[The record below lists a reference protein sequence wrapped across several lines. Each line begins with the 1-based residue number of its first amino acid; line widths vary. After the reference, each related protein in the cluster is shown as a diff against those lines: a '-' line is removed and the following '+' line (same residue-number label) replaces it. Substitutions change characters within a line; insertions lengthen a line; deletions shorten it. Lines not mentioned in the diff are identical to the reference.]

1 MFSENDIAK
10 LQGATAYCED
20 GNKIGSVGEVYL
32 DDNSGQ
38 PEWVTVNTGLFGTK
52 TSFAPLDGASL
63 EGDRLNLGYGK
74 DVVTDAPKIDEDGH
88 LSPQEEQELYRYYQ
102 RDYGTDVRSGD
113 DRLGDRD
120 RDRTRDADVAG
131 AAGTAGL
138 ADTAARDRD
147 ADRDRTRDADVAGHD
162 RDRGRTTDDA
172 EVTLSEERLNV
183 GTEEREA
190 GHVRLRKHVTTEEEQ
205 VTVPVQ
211 KEKLVVERE
220 PVEGRSTGRID
231 DSAHQDETITL
242 REERPV
248 VDKETVDVEKVRV
261 GKETVTE
268 QETVSGTVRKEHAD
282 IEGDADANVAGR
294 SGKGDR
300 VEDAD
305 RAVAGHDRDATDAA
319 TGDRFRGEG
328 DVLRDRNA
336 DPNR

>member
-10 LQGATAYCED
+10 LQGATAYCKD

-131 AAGTAGL
+131 
-138 ADTAARDRD
+138 
-147 ADRDRTRDADVAGHD
+147 HD

-190 GHVRLRKHVTTEEEQ
+190 GHVRLRKYVTTEEEQ

-220 PVEGRSTGRID
+220 PVEGRSAGRID

>member
-10 LQGATAYCED
+10 LQGATAYCKD

-131 AAGTAGL
+131 
-138 ADTAARDRD
+138 
-147 ADRDRTRDADVAGHD
+147 HD

-190 GHVRLRKHVTTEEEQ
+190 GHVRLRKYVTTEEEQ

>member
-10 LQGATAYCED
+10 LQGATAYCKD

-131 AAGTAGL
+131 
-138 ADTAARDRD
+138 
-147 ADRDRTRDADVAGHD
+147 HD

-190 GHVRLRKHVTTEEEQ
+190 GHVRLRKYVTTEEEQ

-211 KEKLVVERE
+211 KEKLVAERE
-220 PVEGRSTGRID
+220 PVEGRSAGRID

-305 RAVAGHDRDATDAA
+305 RAVAGHDRDATDAD

>member
-10 LQGATAYCED
+10 LQGATAYCKD

-131 AAGTAGL
+131 
-138 ADTAARDRD
+138 
-147 ADRDRTRDADVAGHD
+147 HD

-190 GHVRLRKHVTTEEEQ
+190 GHVRLRKYVTTEEEQ

-220 PVEGRSTGRID
+220 PVEGRSAGRID

-305 RAVAGHDRDATDAA
+305 RAVAGHDRDATDAD

>member
-10 LQGATAYCED
+10 LQGATAYCKD

-131 AAGTAGL
+131 
-138 ADTAARDRD
+138 
-147 ADRDRTRDADVAGHD
+147 HD

-190 GHVRLRKHVTTEEEQ
+190 GHVRLRKYVTTEEEQ

-220 PVEGRSTGRID
+220 PVEGRSAGRID

-261 GKETVTE
+261 GRETVTE

-282 IEGDADANVAGR
+282 IEGDPDANVAGR

-305 RAVAGHDRDATDAA
+305 RAVAGHDRDATDAD

>member
-10 LQGATAYCED
+10 LQGATAYCKD

-131 AAGTAGL
+131 
-138 ADTAARDRD
+138 
-147 ADRDRTRDADVAGHD
+147 HD

-190 GHVRLRKHVTTEEEQ
+190 GHVRLRKYVTTEEEQ

-211 KEKLVVERE
+211 KEKLVAERE
-220 PVEGRSTGRID
+220 PVEGRSAGRID

-248 VDKETVDVEKVRV
+248 VDKETVDVEKGRV

-268 QETVSGTVRKEHAD
+268 QETVSGTVRKEHAN
-282 IEGDADANVAGR
+282 IEGDPDANVAGR

-305 RAVAGHDRDATDAA
+305 RAVAGHDRDATDAD

>member
-10 LQGATAYCED
+10 LQGATAYCKD

-113 DRLGDRD
+113 DRLGDR
-120 RDRTRDADVAG
+120 
-131 AAGTAGL
+131 
-138 ADTAARDRD
+138 
-147 ADRDRTRDADVAGHD
+147 DRDRTRDADVAGHD

-305 RAVAGHDRDATDAA
+305 RAVAGHDRDATDAD

>member
-10 LQGATAYCED
+10 LQGATAYCKD

-131 AAGTAGL
+131 
-138 ADTAARDRD
+138 
-147 ADRDRTRDADVAGHD
+147 HD

-190 GHVRLRKHVTTEEEQ
+190 GHVRLRKYVTTEEEQ

-220 PVEGRSTGRID
+220 PVEGRSAGRID

-282 IEGDADANVAGR
+282 IEGDTDANVAGR

-305 RAVAGHDRDATDAA
+305 RAVAGHDRDATDAD

>member
-10 LQGATAYCED
+10 LQGATAYCKD

-131 AAGTAGL
+131 
-138 ADTAARDRD
+138 
-147 ADRDRTRDADVAGHD
+147 HD

-211 KEKLVVERE
+211 TEKLVVERE

-248 VDKETVDVEKVRV
+248 VDTETVDVEKVRV

>member
-10 LQGATAYCED
+10 LQGATAYCKD

-131 AAGTAGL
+131 
-138 ADTAARDRD
+138 
-147 ADRDRTRDADVAGHD
+147 HD

-190 GHVRLRKHVTTEEEQ
+190 GHVRLRKYVTTEEEQ

-220 PVEGRSTGRID
+220 PVEGRSAGRID

-282 IEGDADANVAGR
+282 IEGDPDANVAGR

>member
-10 LQGATAYCED
+10 LQGATAYCKD

-131 AAGTAGL
+131 
-138 ADTAARDRD
+138 
-147 ADRDRTRDADVAGHD
+147 HD

-190 GHVRLRKHVTTEEEQ
+190 GHVRLRKYVTTEEEQ

-305 RAVAGHDRDATDAA
+305 RAVAGHDRDATDAD

>member
-10 LQGATAYCED
+10 LQGATAYCKD

-131 AAGTAGL
+131 
-138 ADTAARDRD
+138 
-147 ADRDRTRDADVAGHD
+147 HD

-190 GHVRLRKHVTTEEEQ
+190 GHVRLRKYVTTEEEQ

-282 IEGDADANVAGR
+282 IEGDTDANVAGR

>member
-10 LQGATAYCED
+10 LQGATAYCKD

-113 DRLGDRD
+113 DRLGDR
-120 RDRTRDADVAG
+120 
-131 AAGTAGL
+131 
-138 ADTAARDRD
+138 
-147 ADRDRTRDADVAGHD
+147 DRDRTRDADVAGHD

-282 IEGDADANVAGR
+282 IEGDPDANVAGR

-305 RAVAGHDRDATDAA
+305 RAVAGHDRDATDAD